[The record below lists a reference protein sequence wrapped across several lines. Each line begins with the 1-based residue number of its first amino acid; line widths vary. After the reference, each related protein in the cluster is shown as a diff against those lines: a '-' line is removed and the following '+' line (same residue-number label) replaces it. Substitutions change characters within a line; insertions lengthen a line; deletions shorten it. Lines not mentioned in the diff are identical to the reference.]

1 VPDDRRCNGYS
12 TIKNHLFISFV
23 LVRIKLTMMMYEY
36 ILVGF
41 GVVVIGIYVVLK
53 IQQKKNQ

>member
-1 VPDDRRCNGYS
+1 
-12 TIKNHLFISFV
+12 
-23 LVRIKLTMMMYEY
+23 MMMYEY